1 MSKFVSHALTLLGS
15 IGQNVSDSPSYE
27 GISDAW
33 QAFDTLRLDLLRD
46 GEHSMGERALV
57 RDLEVALFDLTR
69 AIQQQQQVPDG
80 DQVRLVTVAL
90 QSSVT
95 RRSLAETGELVLSE
109 DDIASE

>member
-1 MSKFVSHALTLLGS
+1 MSRFVSHALTLLGS

-69 AIQQQQQVPDG
+69 AIQQQQVPDG

-90 QSSVT
+90 QSSVA

>member
-69 AIQQQQQVPDG
+69 AIQQQQVPDG
-80 DQVRLVTVAL
+80 DQVRLVTAAL